1 MSRGTLWGVCAVAVL
16 LVGVHGCDRAPE
28 SIEATTSL
36 ATGVSDTTSSM
47 GQSEDEAEVLLPEDV
62 PTVFTEMASS
72 MGGVPVFAV
81 VDLPEGAVLAESWL
95 PVIEETDGQSTTE
108 SGPNPRIVG
117 AGGEEPEGQLVLE
130 YGNGWLVVIEN
141 FRGDLGDVV
150 GDEVGKVAGQ
160 SACLYEVN
168 GGWLVQWSFE
178 GRWYGVFGR
187 DVETD
192 AVVSLALK
200 MALLEGD

>member
-1 MSRGTLWGVCAVAVL
+1 MARATLWGVCAVAVL
-16 LVGVHGCDRAPE
+16 LVGAHGCDREPRFVE
-28 SIEATTSL
+28 STTSL
-36 ATGVSDTTSSM
+36 ATGVSETSSPM
-47 GQSEDEAEVLLPEDV
+47 GRSEDEVEVLLPEDV
-62 PTVFTEMASS
+62 PNVFTEMASS

-81 VDLPEGAVLAESWL
+81 GDLPEGAVLAESWL
-95 PVIEETDGQSTTE
+95 SVIEEAAEHSTTK
-108 SGPNPRIVG
+108 SVPNPKIVG
-117 AGGEEPEGQLVLE
+117 EGGEEPEGQLVLE
-130 YGNGWLVVIEN
+130 YGGGWLVVVEN

-160 SACLYEVN
+160 SAYLLEVN

-192 AVVSLALK
+192 AVVSLALD
-200 MALLEGD
+200 MALLQGD